1 MAHAHHR
8 LPQHSYLVHDASFPW
23 QFFIRSM
30 DVMSLVLCS
39 LGADKF
45 FHRRFPFPSNWKEL
59 ESGCIAKLGEKSRT

>member
-1 MAHAHHR
+1 
-8 LPQHSYLVHDASFPW
+8 
-23 QFFIRSM
+23 M